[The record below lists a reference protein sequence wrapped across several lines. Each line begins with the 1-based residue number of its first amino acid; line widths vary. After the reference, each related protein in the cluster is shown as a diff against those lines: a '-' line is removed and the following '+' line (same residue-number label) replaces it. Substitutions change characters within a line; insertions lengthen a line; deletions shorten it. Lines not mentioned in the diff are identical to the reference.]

1 MSAAE
6 VEVSGMVRGG
16 TAVEPPQMGYRL
28 SGSGVPSH
36 HRVARVWKLRAK
48 ALADILV
55 GRDDS
60 AALGRRFPIG
70 GVILKQQPCYTGFS
84 G

>member
-1 MSAAE
+1 MSATE

-16 TAVEPPQMGYRL
+16 AAAEPPRMGCRAG
-28 SGSGVPSH
+28 GSGVPSH
-36 HRVARVWKLRAK
+36 DRVASVWKLGAK
-48 ALADILV
+48 ALAGILV
-55 GRDDS
+55 GRDDGG
-60 AALGRRFPIG
+60 ALGRRFPVG

>member
-1 MSAAE
+1 MSATE

-16 TAVEPPQMGYRL
+16 GAPPPQMGCRA

-36 HRVARVWKLRAK
+36 DRVASVWKLRAK
-48 ALADILV
+48 ALAGILV
-55 GRDDS
+55 GRDDGG
-60 AALGRRFPIG
+60 ALGRRFPIK
-70 GVILKQQPCYTGFS
+70 GVIVELQPCYTGLS

>member
-16 TAVEPPQMGYRL
+16 GAPPPQMGCRA

-36 HRVARVWKLRAK
+36 DRVASVWKLRAK
-48 ALADILV
+48 ALAGIV
-55 GRDDS
+55 AGRDDGS
-60 AALGRRFPIG
+60 ALGHRSPVG
-70 GVILKQQPCYTGFS
+70 GVNLNQQPCYTGFS

>member
-16 TAVEPPQMGYRL
+16 TAAELPQMGYRL
-28 SGSGVPSH
+28 SGPGVPSH
-36 HRVARVWKLRAK
+36 HQVARVWKLRAK
-48 ALADILV
+48 ALAGILV
-55 GRDDS
+55 GSDDDGT
-60 AALGRRFPIG
+60 LGCRFPVEGII
-70 GVILKQQPCYTGFS
+70 VELQPCYTGLS